1 MGGLR
6 NDYVRTRHLS
16 YEPNF
21 NEHKMHF
28 RLKRDDKHR
37 QINVKAHYVFGE
49 YHTDIKITG
58 K

>member
-1 MGGLR
+1 M
-6 NDYVRTRHLS
+6 RTRHLS

-21 NEHKMHF
+21 SEHKMHF